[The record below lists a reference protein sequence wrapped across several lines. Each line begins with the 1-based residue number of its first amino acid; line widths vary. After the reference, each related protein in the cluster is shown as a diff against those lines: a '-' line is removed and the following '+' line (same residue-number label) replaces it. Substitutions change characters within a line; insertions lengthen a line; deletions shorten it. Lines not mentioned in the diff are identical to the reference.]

1 MSVQNAQLNDK
12 TLNFVDMKAKLT
24 QKFLYGADSSAMQ
37 LLLNLYDLE
46 EKIHNIFPSYV
57 SMKNLKK
64 DILSFL
70 RRKENR
76 ALFANSLTD
85 AIYDDINRFEL
96 VMYLAGYKC
105 GYSAASEANELEV
118 IALRHIDLCH
128 LFERKALFHY
138 DVEYEDVR
146 RFRKEAIN
154 RHMYSIGGGAPI
166 QEQARRFS
174 KAVLKRKV
182 LTLNHYVDRQLQ
194 MDFQSPKKLYRESDY
209 VLTREEL
216 VGLNRKLK
224 NFLYRDGLRIYLSA
238 YWCGINDS
246 VLRRYRP

>member
-118 IALRHIDLCH
+118 ISLS
-128 LFERKALFHY
+128 ERCCSTTMWNMRMCGASAKRPSIGTCAPSEAARPF
-138 DVEYEDVR
+138 R
-146 RFRKEAIN
+146 NRPAGFRK
-154 RHMYSIGGGAPI
+154 
-166 QEQARRFS
+166 
-174 KAVLKRKV
+174 
-182 LTLNHYVDRQLQ
+182 
-194 MDFQSPKKLYRESDY
+194 
-209 VLTREEL
+209 
-216 VGLNRKLK
+216 
-224 NFLYRDGLRIYLSA
+224 
-238 YWCGINDS
+238 
-246 VLRRYRP
+246 RY

>member
-1 MSVQNAQLNDK
+1 MSVQNAQLNQK
-12 TLNFVDMKAKLT
+12 TLDFVDMKTKLT
-24 QKFLYGADSSAMQ
+24 HKFLYGADSSAMQ

-57 SMKNLKK
+57 SIKNLKK

-70 RRKENR
+70 RRKDNR
-76 ALFANSLTD
+76 AVFANSLTN

-105 GYSAASEANELEV
+105 GYNAASEANELEV
-118 IALRHIDLCH
+118 ITLRHIDLCH
-128 LFERKALFHY
+128 MFERKVLFHY
-138 DVEYEDVR
+138 DGKYEDVR
-146 RFRKEAIN
+146 RFRKQAIE
-154 RHMYSIGGGAPI
+154 RHLSYIGGGSRI
-166 QEQARRFS
+166 KEQAQRFS
-174 KAVLKRKV
+174 KVVLKRKV

-194 MDFQSPKKLYRESDY
+194 VDFLSPKKLYRESDY

-216 VGLNRKLK
+216 IGLNRKLK

-246 VLRRYRP
+246 VLRRYHP

>member
-1 MSVQNAQLNDK
+1 MSVQSVQLNQK
-12 TLNFVDMKAKLT
+12 TLNFVDMKAKLM

-70 RRKENR
+70 RRKDNR
-76 ALFANSLTD
+76 FVFANSLTD

-96 VMYLAGYKC
+96 VMYLIGYKE
-105 GYSAASEANELEV
+105 GYNAASEANELEV
-118 IALRHIDLCH
+118 IALRHVDLCD
-128 LFERKALFHY
+128 LFERKVLFHY
-138 DVEYEDVR
+138 SGDYDDVR
-146 RFRKEAIN
+146 QFRKQAID
-154 RHMYSIGGGAPI
+154 RHMRYIGGGRRI
-166 QEQARRFS
+166 KEQAQRFS
-174 KAVLKRKV
+174 RVVLKRKV

-194 MDFQSPKKLYRESDY
+194 VDFQSPKKLYRESDY

-216 VGLNRKLK
+216 IGLHRKLK

-238 YWCGINDS
+238 YWYGMNDS
-246 VLRRYRP
+246 VLKRYHP